1 MSTPQRLRVAII
13 GGGIAGTMAACVLR
27 EHHDVTIFERGSEN
41 AIGGGQAISLS
52 PGSVKILNQFGFDE
66 DRAGAV
72 SGRGFK
78 VYHQNGTLKKVIPI
92 DVAERFGAEW
102 LMTLRSDA
110 RDEIL
115 RIATADSAEVGR
127 TGIPPR
133 VVYNVKVVGIDVDS
147 GVVTF
152 ADGSSVEV
160 DLIIVADG
168 IRSKFREQ
176 IVGNSDSHVKS
187 AGKSIFRFVLSA
199 EQAKEVTGTLHEWWD
214 PSKGGFSH
222 MIPAEDETNRILI
235 AYPAKKFGY
244 VNFSYICPNSYVKE
258 TGEESW
264 FTDGDRDEL
273 LEVFKDFPE
282 NMLQFIRRA
291 EEVKIWSLRDHDPLP
306 SYVRGR
312 AVLVGDA
319 AHAMTPLQGQGA
331 NQAIEDAEGFRL
343 FTQYNVTREAV
354 PALLKTWDGVR
365 RPRATQVQLNT
376 RSAGTAMNETNGLKN
391 MAYNWTYDGILNA
404 L

>member
-1 MSTPQRLRVAII
+1 MIHTNKLFKSFNLPEMSTPQRLRVAII

-160 DLIIVADG
+160 DLII
-168 IRSKFREQ
+168 
-176 IVGNSDSHVKS
+176 
-187 AGKSIFRFVLSA
+187 GKLCLCLDMCV
-199 EQAKEVTGTLHEWWD
+199 
-214 PSKGGFSH
+214 
-222 MIPAEDETNRILI
+222 
-235 AYPAKKFGY
+235 
-244 VNFSYICPNSYVKE
+244 
-258 TGEESW
+258 
-264 FTDGDRDEL
+264 
-273 LEVFKDFPE
+273 
-282 NMLQFIRRA
+282 
-291 EEVKIWSLRDHDPLP
+291 
-306 SYVRGR
+306 
-312 AVLVGDA
+312 
-319 AHAMTPLQGQGA
+319 
-331 NQAIEDAEGFRL
+331 
-343 FTQYNVTREAV
+343 
-354 PALLKTWDGVR
+354 ALLNSTDDSR
-365 RPRATQVQLNT
+365 
-376 RSAGTAMNETNGLKN
+376 
-391 MAYNWTYDGILNA
+391 
-404 L
+404 